1 MSEALCGPHRY
12 FVLYKSQVLTT
23 ESSFLKLCNRFYFAH
38 NPLSGSCKRYSE
50 NKGPLMHHLPTLGE
64 VPLEQEDQL
73 VKSIR
78 RCSERKTPRREVK
91 KRVWVIRS
99 SPLSGHLKRGSG
111 CLEKEGSSVFLIRRL
126 HRSRAAIILILIS
139 S

>member
-1 MSEALCGPHRY
+1 MY
-12 FVLYKSQVLTT
+12 
-23 ESSFLKLCNRFYFAH
+23 
-38 NPLSGSCKRYSE
+38 
-50 NKGPLMHHLPTLGE
+50 HLPTMGE

-73 VKSIR
+73 VKSIW

-91 KRVWVIRS
+91 KHVWVIRS

-126 HRSRAAIILILIS
+126 HRSRAAILILILIS